1 MSRRNKSNF
10 NFNKHN
16 YESNS
21 NDQTINNYE
30 NYLKK
35 PLDNHLGT
43 NTKDQYLDWI
53 YYTPRFKSTGLRANR
68 NVTNFFD
75 EVTDTTNRLGTIN
88 NSGADFAILKLRF
101 TKENIRDIFP
111 TLYDVLDTP
120 TEKDWYIGLGDE
132 TTKTKSHESP
142 IQTHFVLGFPD
153 INGSIKLN
161 GARSQ
166 GGYIESTNRVID
178 NDKNGKNNFNSL
190 WVRYNEAENKD
201 WNKLNNKWMD
211 YTEPFKRKSE
221 QWNGKKYSSAIIYT
235 LLITKI
241 MNH

>member
-1 MSRRNKSNF
+1 MLRFASLNHIFDRILVYNDILGKKDIQNWVGEINQNF

-111 TLYDVLDTP
+111 TLYDVLDTL
-120 TEKDWYIGLGDE
+120 TEKDWYIGLGNE
-132 TTKTKSHESP
+132 TTKTKSH
-142 IQTHFVLGFPD
+142 
-153 INGSIKLN
+153 
-161 GARSQ
+161 
-166 GGYIESTNRVID
+166 
-178 NDKNGKNNFNSL
+178 
-190 WVRYNEAENKD
+190 
-201 WNKLNNKWMD
+201 
-211 YTEPFKRKSE
+211 
-221 QWNGKKYSSAIIYT
+221 
-235 LLITKI
+235 
-241 MNH
+241 